1 MNLLKIIMNNKEFIE
16 RKTKILATLGPSS
29 NTIKK
34 IIELSNAGANVFRL
48 NCSHLNEKDL
58 EEYIKKIRRAEKI
71 IKKPIGILVDL
82 QGPKLRIGEVSKN
95 QNLLKKDD
103 IFILDNSKEIGNN
116 KRVYLSNKK
125 IFNSVKK
132 GHLILI
138 DDGNIHIKVTSIKND
153 IIRTRVVQGGI
164 LKSNKGLNLPH
175 SDIKTS
181 ALSTSDKKFV
191 KVASNLDVDWI
202 ALSFVQKPSDIREL
216 RKICNNKISIMA
228 KIEKPSALKYI
239 NKICEIADGI
249 MIARGDLGVEL
260 PIETIPGWQK
270 KIIRAS
276 RLKGKPVVVSTQM
289 LESMTSSLTPT
300 RAEVSDVANAVFE
313 GADAIM
319 LSAESASGQYPVET
333 VKMMHKI
340 AFSTENEKNYN
351 SIIANQIEQT
361 PNTTPDAIA
370 TAAKTLADELSS
382 PIIVCYT
389 ESGSTGIKVS
399 RVRPSQTIITITPVI
414 ETARKLSL
422 AWGVLC
428 FLQKDEKNLEKMIES
443 TKITVKKSGLASSG
457 DKVVITAGLPLKVQ
471 GTTNLIRVTS
481 IK

>member
-1 MNLLKIIMNNKEFIE
+1 MNSKKFIQ

-34 IIELSNAGANVFRL
+34 IVELSKAGSNAFRL
-48 NCSHLNEKDL
+48 NCSHLSEVDL
-58 EEYIKKIRRAEKI
+58 QEYIKKIRRAESI
-71 IKKPIGILVDL
+71 INKPIGILVDL
-82 QGPKLRIGEVSKN
+82 QGPKIRIGDVSKN
-95 QNLLKKDD
+95 QNILTKGDV
-103 IFILDNSKEIGNN
+103 FVLDNLKEIGNN

-125 IFNSVKK
+125 IFKSVKK

-138 DDGNIHIKVTSIKND
+138 DDGNIHLKITSVKENF
-153 IIRTRVVQGGI
+153 IRTKVLQGGI
-164 LKSNKGLNLPH
+164 LKSNKGLNLPQ
-175 SDIKTS
+175 SDLKTS
-181 ALSTSDKKFV
+181 ALSNSDKKFV
-191 KVASNLDVDWI
+191 KIASNLDVDWI
-202 ALSFVQKPSDIREL
+202 ALSFVQKPSDIKEL
-216 RKICNNKISIMA
+216 RKLCNNKISVMA

-239 NKICEIADGI
+239 NEICQIADGI

-260 PIETIPGWQK
+260 PIETVPGWQK
-270 KIIRAS
+270 KIIRTS
-276 RLKGKPVVVSTQM
+276 RVNGKPVVVSTQM

-319 LSAESASGQYPVET
+319 LSAESASGDYPVEA

-340 AFSTENEKNYN
+340 AYSTENEKNYN
-351 SIIANQIEQT
+351 KILANQIEQT

-370 TAAKTLADELSS
+370 TAAKSLADDLSS

-399 RVRPSQTIITITPVI
+399 RVRPTQTILTITPVI

-422 AWGVLC
+422 AWGVIC

-443 TKITVKKSGLASSG
+443 TKITVKKSGMANIG

-481 IK
+481 IKE

>member
-1 MNLLKIIMNNKEFIE
+1 MNSKKFIQ

-34 IIELSNAGANVFRL
+34 IVELSKAGSNAFRL
-48 NCSHLNEKDL
+48 NCSHLSEVEL
-58 EEYIKKIRRAEKI
+58 QEYIKKIRRAESI
-71 IKKPIGILVDL
+71 VNKPIGILVDL
-82 QGPKLRIGEVSKN
+82 QGPKIRIGGVSKN
-95 QNLLKKDD
+95 QN
-103 IFILDNSKEIGNN
+103 ILTKGDVFVLDSLKEIGNN

-125 IFNSVKK
+125 IFKSVKK

-138 DDGNIHIKVTSIKND
+138 DDGNIHLKITSIKENL
-153 IIRTRVVQGGI
+153 IRTKVLQGGI
-164 LKSNKGLNLPH
+164 LKSNKGLNLPQ
-175 SDIKTS
+175 SDLKTS
-181 ALSTSDKKFV
+181 ALSNSDKKFV
-191 KVASNLDVDWI
+191 KIASNLDVDWI
-202 ALSFVQKPSDIREL
+202 ALSFVQKPSDIKEL
-216 RKICNNKISIMA
+216 RKLCNNKISVMA

-239 NKICEIADGI
+239 NEICQISDGI

-260 PIETIPGWQK
+260 PIETVPGWQK
-270 KIIRAS
+270 KIIRTS
-276 RLKGKPVVVSTQM
+276 RVNGKPVVVSTQM

-319 LSAESASGQYPVET
+319 LSAESASGDYPVEA

-340 AFSTENEKNYN
+340 AYSTENEKNYN
-351 SIIANQIEQT
+351 KILANQIEQT

-370 TAAKTLADELSS
+370 TAAKSLADDLSS

-399 RVRPSQTIITITPVI
+399 RVRPTQTILTITPVI

-422 AWGVLC
+422 AWGVIC

-443 TKITVKKSGLASSG
+443 TKITVKKSGMANIG

-481 IK
+481 IKE

>member
-1 MNLLKIIMNNKEFIE
+1 MNSKKFIE

-34 IIELSNAGANVFRL
+34 IVELSKAGSNAFRL
-48 NCSHLNEKDL
+48 NCSHLNEEQLK
-58 EEYIKKIRRAEKI
+58 EYIKKIRRAENI
-71 IKKPIGILVDL
+71 LNKPIGILVDL
-82 QGPKLRIGEVSKN
+82 QGPKIRIGSVSKD
-95 QNLLKKDD
+95 QNILKKGDF
-103 IFILDNSKEIGNN
+103 FILDNLEEIGNN

-138 DDGNIHIKVTSIKND
+138 DDGNIHLKITSITKNA
-153 IIRTRVVQGGI
+153 IKTRVLQGGI
-164 LKSNKGLNLPH
+164 LKSNKGLNLPQ
-175 SDIKTS
+175 SEVKTS
-181 ALSTSDKKFV
+181 ALSSSDKKFV
-191 KVASNLDVDWI
+191 KIASNLNADWI

-216 RKICNNKISIMA
+216 RKLCNNKISIMA

-239 NKICEIADGI
+239 NEICEIADGI

-260 PIETIPGWQK
+260 PIESIPGWQK
-270 KIIRAS
+270 KIIRIS
-276 RLKGKPVVVSTQM
+276 RIKGKPVVVSTQM

-319 LSAESASGQYPVET
+319 LSAESASGNYPVET
-333 VKMMHKI
+333 VNMMHKI
-340 AFSTENEKNYN
+340 AYSTENEKNYN
-351 SIIANQIEQT
+351 KILANQIEQT

-370 TAAKTLADELSS
+370 TAAKSLADDLLS

-399 RVRPSQTIITITPVI
+399 RVRPTQTILTITPVI

-443 TKITVKKSGLASSG
+443 TKITVKKSGLADIG
-457 DKVVITAGLPLKVQ
+457 DKVVITAGLPLKVE

>member
-1 MNLLKIIMNNKEFIE
+1 MNSKKFIE

-34 IIELSNAGANVFRL
+34 IVELSKAGSNAFRL
-48 NCSHLNEKDL
+48 NCSHLNEVELK
-58 EEYIKKIRRAEKI
+58 EFIKKIRRAENI
-71 IKKPIGILVDL
+71 VNKPIGILVDL
-82 QGPKLRIGEVSKN
+82 QGPKIRIGNVSKD
-95 QNLLKKDD
+95 QNILRKGD
-103 IFILDNSKEIGNN
+103 IFVLDNLKEIGNN
-116 KRVYLSNKK
+116 KRVHLSNKK
-125 IFNSVKK
+125 IFKSVKK

-138 DDGNIHIKVTSIKND
+138 DDGNIHLKITSVKENL
-153 IIRTRVVQGGI
+153 IRTKVIQGGV
-164 LKSNKGLNLPH
+164 LKSKKGLNLPQ
-175 SDIKTS
+175 SDLKTS
-181 ALSTSDKKFV
+181 ALSNSDKKFV
-191 KVASNLDVDWI
+191 RIASNLDVDWI
-202 ALSFVQKPSDIREL
+202 ALSFVQKPSDIKEL
-216 RKICNNKISIMA
+216 KKLCNNKISVMA

-239 NKICEIADGI
+239 NEICEIADGI

-260 PIETIPGWQK
+260 PIETVPGWQK
-270 KIIRAS
+270 KIIRTS
-276 RLKGKPVVVSTQM
+276 RVNGKPVVVSTQM

-319 LSAESASGQYPVET
+319 LSAESASGDYPVET

-340 AFSTENEKNYN
+340 AYSTENEKNYN
-351 SIIANQIEQT
+351 KILANQIEQT

-370 TAAKTLADELSS
+370 SAAKSLADDLSS

-399 RVRPSQTIITITPVI
+399 RVRPTQTILTITPVI

-443 TKITVKKSGLASSG
+443 TKTTVKKSGMANIG

-471 GTTNLIRVTS
+471 GTTNLIRVTN
-481 IK
+481 IKE

>member
-1 MNLLKIIMNNKEFIE
+1 MNNREFIE

-34 IIELSNAGANVFRL
+34 IIELSKAGANAFRL

-58 EEYIKKIRRAEKI
+58 EEYIYKIRRAEII

-82 QGPKLRIGEVSKN
+82 QGPKIRIGNVSNN
-95 QNLLKKDD
+95 QNILKKGD
-103 IFILDNSKEIGNN
+103 IFVLDNIKETGNN

-138 DDGNIHIKVTSIKND
+138 DDGNIHLKITSITKNA
-153 IIRTRVVQGGI
+153 IRTKVLQGGI
-164 LKSNKGLNLPH
+164 LKSNKGLNLPQ
-175 SDIKTS
+175 SEVKTS
-181 ALSTSDKKFV
+181 ALSSSDKKFV
-191 KVASNLDVDWI
+191 KIASNLNVDWI
-202 ALSFVQKPSDIREL
+202 ALSFVQKPLDIKEL
-216 RKICNNKISIMA
+216 KKLCDNKISVMA

-239 NKICEIADGI
+239 NEICQIADGI

-260 PIETIPGWQK
+260 PIETVPGWQK
-270 KIIRAS
+270 KIIRTS
-276 RLKGKPVVVSTQM
+276 RVNGKPVVVSTQM

-319 LSAESASGQYPVET
+319 LSAESASGSYPVET
-333 VKMMHKI
+333 VRMMHKI
-340 AFSTENEKNYN
+340 AYSTENEKNYN
-351 SIIANQIEQT
+351 KILANQLEQT

-370 TAAKTLADELSS
+370 TAAKSLADDLSS

-399 RVRPSQTIITITPVI
+399 RVRPTQTILTITPII

-443 TKITVKKSGLASSG
+443 TKITVKKSGLADIG
-457 DKVVITAGLPLKVQ
+457 DKVVITAGLPLKVE

>member
-1 MNLLKIIMNNKEFIE
+1 MNNKEFIE

-34 IIELSNAGANVFRL
+34 IIELSKAGANAFRL

-58 EEYIKKIRRAEKI
+58 EEYINKIRRAEI
-71 IKKPIGILVDL
+71 LINKPIGILVDL
-82 QGPKLRIGEVSKN
+82 QGPKIRIGNVSNN
-95 QNLLKKDD
+95 QNILKKGDS
-103 IFILDNSKEIGNN
+103 FVLDNKEEVGNN

-125 IFNSVKK
+125 VFNSINK

-138 DDGNIHIKVTSIKND
+138 DDGNIHIKVTSVKENK
-153 IIRTRVVQGGI
+153 IRTKVLQGGV
-164 LKSNKGLNLPH
+164 LKSNKGINLPQ
-175 SDIKTS
+175 SEIKTS
-181 ALSTSDKKFV
+181 ALSSLDKKFV
-191 KVASNLDVDWI
+191 KIASNLNVDWI
-202 ALSFVQKPSDIREL
+202 ALSFVQKPSDIKEL
-216 RKICNNKISIMA
+216 RRLCNNKIAVMA

-260 PIETIPGWQK
+260 PIESVPGWQK
-270 KIIRAS
+270 KIIRNS
-276 RLKGKPVVVSTQM
+276 RINGKPVVVSTQM

-313 GADAIM
+313 GADAVM
-319 LSAESASGQYPVET
+319 LSAESASGSYPVET

-340 AFSTENEKNYN
+340 AYSTENEENYN
-351 SIIANQIEQT
+351 KILENQIEQT
-361 PNTTPDAIA
+361 PNTIPDAIA
-370 TAAKTLADELSS
+370 TAAKSLADDLSS

-399 RVRPSQTIITITPVI
+399 RVRPTQTILTITPII

-428 FLQKDEKNLEKMIES
+428 FLQKGEKNLEKMIES
-443 TKITVKKSGLASSG
+443 TESTVKKSGLAKIG
-457 DKVVITAGLPLKVQ
+457 DKVVITAGLPLKVE